1 MARSFLCIEGFCVRT
16 HMKSRLD
23 LLDVSRGRIAF
34 PNIPFL
40 RERRIKSFE
49 FCVDGPLCEA
59 SVRDLAFLVL
69 IPLRVQ
75 L

>member
-1 MARSFLCIEGFCVRT
+1 
-16 HMKSRLD
+16 MKSRLD

-49 FCVDGPLCEA
+49 FCVDGSLCEA
-59 SVRDLAFLVL
+59 SVKDLVFPVL
-69 IPLRVQ
+69 TPLRVQ